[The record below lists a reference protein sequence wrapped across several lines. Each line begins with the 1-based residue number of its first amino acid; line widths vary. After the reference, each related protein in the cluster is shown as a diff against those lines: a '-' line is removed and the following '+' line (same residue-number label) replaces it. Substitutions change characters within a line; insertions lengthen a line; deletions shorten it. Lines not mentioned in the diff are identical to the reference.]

1 VRPTALYA
9 DAEEAAELYAADVAG
24 GHGAAVG
31 AAAVPSVDDFMA
43 RLATVSDFTFSPLRL
58 HMFHHPSSG
67 VSALPALTP
76 RARAAQA
83 PKATDSEEPDD
94 PTSSAWD
101 APRAAG
107 RGARAGGGEE
117 EEALFRAEEESG

>member
-43 RLATVSDFTFSPLRL
+43 RLATVNDSTFFFFPCDSTRSTPTGGDTPEL
-58 HMFHHPSSG
+58 G
-67 VSALPALTP
+67 CVSAAVADASG
-76 RARAAQA
+76 ARGAAQA

-94 PTSSAWD
+94 PTSSAWEEGRD
-101 APRAAG
+101 A
-107 RGARAGGGEE
+107 
-117 EEALFRAEEESG
+117 SS